1 MEQHVIF
8 QVGRLAETTTA
19 NVTSE
24 RPQSVMYIHM
34 TLQVT
39 RCRKW
44 FWTLRT
50 FVWFLLEKRN
60 EYFAMNID
68 KIIQKQINF
77 YIFYIWKITF
87 LFLMFISSHSY
98 SNGICG
104 EYKCSVIII
113 YTMIFFFYMYN
124 NKRKIMREQYMYVYI
139 WIYLEYHRCVIDIKK
154 HI

>member
-39 RCRKW
+39 RRRKW

-60 EYFAMNID
+60 EYFAINID
-68 KIIQKQINF
+68 KIIQKQINL

-87 LFLMFISSHSY
+87 LFLMFLFISSHFY
-98 SNGICG
+98 SNGISR
-104 EYKCSVIII
+104 EYKCRVIII
-113 YTMIFFFYMYN
+113 CTMIFFFYMYN
-124 NKRKIMREQYMYVYI
+124 NKHKIVREQCMYVYI
-139 WIYLEYHRCVIDIKK
+139 WRFRISSVLYPY
-154 HI
+154 

>member
-1 MEQHVIF
+1 MIF

-39 RCRKW
+39 RRRKW

-50 FVWFLLEKRN
+50 FVWFLLEKHN

-68 KIIQKQINF
+68 KVIQIQINL

-87 LFLMFISSHSY
+87 LFLMFLISSHSY

-104 EYKCSVIII
+104 EYKCRVIII
-113 YTMIFFFYMYN
+113 CMMIFFFYMYN
-124 NKRKIMREQYMYVYI
+124 NKHKMWESSMYTY
-139 WIYLEYHRCVIDIKK
+139 EDT
-154 HI
+154 

>member
-24 RPQSVMYIHM
+24 RPQSIMYIHM

-39 RCRKW
+39 RRRKW

-68 KIIQKQINF
+68 KVIQIQINL
-77 YIFYIWKITF
+77 YIFYIRKITF
-87 LFLMFISSHSY
+87 LFLMFLIMFLISHSY
-98 SNGICG
+98 S
-104 EYKCSVIII
+104 
-113 YTMIFFFYMYN
+113 
-124 NKRKIMREQYMYVYI
+124 
-139 WIYLEYHRCVIDIKK
+139 
-154 HI
+154 